1 MRKALAFRLSALAL
15 LVGVC
20 SLSALGNPTFSVT
33 AGAVRDVVID
43 STTSIVAQAAPGVMP
58 VPEPTSLLL
67 FGSGLGVLLG
77 KKIRR
82 RFQK

>member
-1 MRKALAFRLSALAL
+1 MRIALAFRISSLAL

-33 AGAVRDVVID
+33 AGAVREVIID

-58 VPEPTSLLL
+58 VPEPTTLLL
-67 FGSGLGVLLG
+67 FGSGVGVLLG

-82 RFQK
+82 RFRK